1 MAKFSLPHEER
12 CVTTLKTAVWQT
24 EGKVKYV
31 KNTSDTLLWVIV
43 SCRNNLSS
51 QTFMARL
58 ALK

>member
-51 QTFMARL
+51 
-58 ALK
+58 